1 MQLVKFLQ
9 ESASQAM
16 RLSRETLDLKTSRE
30 LRMLSE
36 QLKEKS
42 EERQKA
48 IVSGAARSLETI
60 SG

>member
-1 MQLVKFLQ
+1 
-9 ESASQAM
+9 M